1 MYNPKTYDILLRS
14 IASARS
20 PAELE
25 LMRGLARI
33 HYAGNLREDLE
44 AAVAKRKSGLPVTEP
59 TS

>member
-1 MYNPKTYDILLRS
+1 MILPPKDRPPQE
-14 IASARS
+14 RGPHVPS
-20 PAELE
+20 PRTGEP
-25 LMRGLARI
+25 MRGLARI